1 MHDPIDTSMRLA
13 RTIDPDAEVQ
23 LKMAILGLYDGH
35 NACAALVSEDSGEV
49 VAAVE
54 DERYSRVKNHD
65 GRPPYMPGPVN
76 SIRYCLSKSPEPVSR
91 VALALAAPDDL
102 HRQTVNEY
110 LSSIKAGATSRLNC
124 TSVLGVPMDFYDLL
138 QLPLRT
144 QRERVQKCM
153 QTLANAGLA
162 PGEGQVDYIPHH
174 LGHAACAYLAAPISE
189 CLVVTLDGM
198 GDGLCGMVALGAAGE
213 LRPMLEISHLNSVGA
228 LYSAFTLACGYVPL
242 RHEGKITALAAQG
255 DVDDELYT
263 SLGRLFW
270 FDGETGMLNGRL
282 NDGLALGPYPHV
294 LFKEETARIREFI
307 GSRTPETAAATVQ
320 RFVEDAILDLVAH
333 YRHRTG
339 VGTLAVAGGLFANV
353 SLNRRLAEAEFVD
366 SIYVHPAMSDAGLAV
381 GAALQ
386 SLAAQTHSKPP
397 ALTTPFLGPEFDEAA
412 MAAAIRATG
421 FHLRRPPDIER
432 CLARALALGEIVVRF
447 DGRAEYGPRAL
458 GNRSI
463 LAPATDSA
471 LPEALN
477 RRLKRSKVMPF
488 APATLAGHA
497 DGLYRGLSHAA
508 FSSEFMTVAFRCT
521 PTMTDQ
527 APAAVHLDG
536 TARPQVVHAER
547 SPGLHAVLECYAAMT
562 GVPSV
567 INTSLNLHEEPMVLS
582 PDDALRCAVSARL
595 SVVQIGPY
603 LCGPD
608 ADILDQ
614 TCGLGP

>member
-1 MHDPIDTSMRLA
+1 LIQ
-13 RTIDPDAEVQ
+13 DAEVR
-23 LKMAILGLYDGH
+23 LEMAILGLYDGH
-35 NACAALVSEDSGEV
+35 NAGAALVSEASGEV

-54 DERYSRVKNHD
+54 EERYSRVKNHD
-65 GRPPYMPGPVN
+65 GRPPDMPGPIN
-76 SIRYCLSKSPEPVSR
+76 SIRYCLAKSPEPVSG

-102 HRQTVNEY
+102 HRQAVNEY
-110 LSSIKAGATSRLNC
+110 LSSIRAGATARLEC
-124 TSVLGVPMDFYDLL
+124 ASVLGVPMDFYDLV

-144 QRERVQKCM
+144 QSRRVEKCM
-153 QTLANAGLA
+153 RTLADAGLA
-162 PGEGQVDYIPHH
+162 LGAEQVHHIPHH
-174 LGHAACAYLAAPISE
+174 LAHAACAYLAAPAPE

-198 GDGLCGMVALGAAGE
+198 GDGLSGMAALGAAGE
-213 LRPMLEISHLNSVGA
+213 LRPMLEIGHRHSLGA
-228 LYSAFTLACGYVPL
+228 LYSAFTLACGYAPL
-242 RHEGKITALAAQG
+242 RHEGKLTALAAQG
-255 DVDDELYT
+255 DVDQELYD

-270 FDGETGMLNGRL
+270 FEEETGTLNGRL

-294 LFKEETARIREFI
+294 VFEEQTARIRELI
-307 GSRTPETAAATVQ
+307 GPRTPETAAATVQ
-320 RFVEDAILDLVAH
+320 RFVEDVVLDLVGH

-366 SIYVHPAMSDAGLAV
+366 SMYVHPAMSDAGLAV

-386 SLAAQTHSKPP
+386 SLAAQTRSKPP
-397 ALTTPFLGPEFDEAA
+397 ALTTAFLGPEFDEAA
-412 MAAAIRATG
+412 MAATIRATG

-471 LPEALN
+471 LSEVLN
-477 RRLKRSKVMPF
+477 KRLQRSTVMPF
-488 APATLAGHA
+488 APATLAEYA
-497 DGLYRGLSHAA
+497 DGLYRGLSDAA

-521 PTMTDQ
+521 PTMADQ

-547 SPGLHAVLECYAAMT
+547 NPGLHAVLEHYAAMT
-562 GVPSV
+562 GIPSV

-582 PDDALRCAVSARL
+582 PDDALRCAVGARL
-595 SVVQIGPY
+595 SVAQIGPY

-608 ADILDQ
+608 IDTLDRA
-614 TCGLGP
+614 CGLGP